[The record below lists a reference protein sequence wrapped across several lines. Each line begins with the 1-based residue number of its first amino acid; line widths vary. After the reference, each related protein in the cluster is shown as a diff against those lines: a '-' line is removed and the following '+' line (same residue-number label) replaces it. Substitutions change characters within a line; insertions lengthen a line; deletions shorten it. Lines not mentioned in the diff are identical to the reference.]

1 MLKINKIPF
10 TLGLKLC
17 VFASGSGSNLK
28 AIINASL
35 AGLIKS
41 RVELVISNN
50 SASGALKTAAKFDI
64 PFLHLSQKLFKTE
77 KEFTNS
83 ILDVLKKYKIDLI
96 LLAGYMK
103 MLSPKVIKK
112 FRNRIINI
120 HPALLPKFGGKGMY
134 GIHVHEAVLKAKEKV
149 TGATVHFVNEVYDS
163 GATIKQREVKVMPG
177 DVAVKLQKRVL
188 RTEHKLYPEV
198 IKLFEEK
205 RIKVRSNKVTIK

>member
-35 AGLIKS
+35 LGSIRSKI
-41 RVELVISNN
+41 VLVISNN
-50 SASGALKTAAKFDI
+50 SSSGALETAAKFNI
-64 PFLHLSQKLFKTE
+64 PFIHLSQKLFKTE
-77 KEFTNS
+77 MELTKN
-83 ILDVLKKYKIDLI
+83 ILDILKEYKIDLI

-112 FRNRIINI
+112 FPNKIINI
-120 HPALLPKFGGKGMY
+120 HPALLPKFGGNGMF
-134 GIHVHEAVLKAKEKV
+134 GIHVHEAVLKAKEKI

-163 GATIKQREVKVMPG
+163 GAIIKQREVKVMPG
-177 DVAVKLQKRVL
+177 DDALKLQKRVL
-188 RTEHKLYPEV
+188 LAEHKLYPDA

-205 RIKVRSNKVTIK
+205 RIKVRNNKVTIV